1 MSADEKLEHELGRAM
16 AHGLDRAAAR
26 FAPPPHD
33 LALRSAERGER
44 RHRRARAARL
54 TGVVALVAVLGVGA
68 ALLHGAGPTLP
79 APAPVQQ
86 AAQPPAP
93 ASPSTPASPTA
104 GAAPSSGAP
113 SAIDTPP
120 AAKPSDLRA
129 LLVTMLSARGKAT
142 GGSENGPEYAT
153 ALLDDG
159 RGKGLVT
166 ITVQSGVTDKVKDRM
181 NCDRAP
187 VGCQTVTTADGT
199 VVKSYEATA
208 GATGEV
214 RCNTVDTL
222 RPNGSRVVADAC
234 DAASDLGPRTR
245 TKPVLDLEGVKAIA
259 LDPRW
264 VSGPGGSSAGTGR
277 H

>member
-33 LALRSAERGER
+33 LVLRSAERGER

-54 TGVVALVAVLGVGA
+54 TGVVAFVAVLGVGA
-68 ALLHGAGPTLP
+68 ALVHGADRTPPT
-79 APAPVQQ
+79 PVQQ
-86 AAQPPAP
+86 AAR
-93 ASPSTPASPTA
+93 SSTPAQPST
-104 GAAPSSGAP
+104 GASPSSGAP
-113 SAIDTPP
+113 SATDAPP
-120 AAKPSDLRA
+120 TAKPSDLRA
-129 LLVTMLSARGKAT
+129 LLVTMLSGRGKAT

-166 ITVQSGVTDKVKDRM
+166 ITVQSGVTDQVKDRM

-199 VVKSYEATA
+199 VVKSYEASA

-222 RPNGSRVVADAC
+222 RPNGSRVVAGAC

-245 TKPVLDLEGVKAIA
+245 TKPVLDLEGVKAVA

-264 VSGPGGSSAGTGR
+264 VSGPGGSSAGPGR